1 MAIYYHISTELE
13 HDGVFTPRIPD
24 IRHKQQEDVTI
35 GRVSVAPSI
44 ADCFT
49 AIPNGGGRLDELN
62 IMQRG
67 YYLVVKVDTEKLGIQ
82 EEDMMFSEELYEK
95 DLVRDADFTNEVWIT
110 KPFKVDADDMFLIQ
124 LKDWEENPVDVF
136 PHSIFEIAD
145 RDYDGDVHEAYSNI
159 YNEHVP
165 CSVAICDVVYVE
177 AIVKAETEVSI
188 ELEHDWEEEELFE
201 FIKKHYNVDNLEANF
216 GDLSFM
222 VKENSDL
229 SKLFLYH
236 REIVDV

>member
-1 MAIYYHISTELE
+1 MAIYYHVSTELE

-24 IRHKQQEDVTI
+24 TRHKQQEDVTI

-44 ADCFT
+44 EDCFT

-82 EEDMMFSEELYEK
+82 KEDMIFSEELYKK

-110 KPFKVDADDMFLIQ
+110 KPFKVEAEDMFLIQ

-145 RDYDGDVHEAYSNI
+145 RDYEGDTHEAYSDI
-159 YNEHVP
+159 YHEHVP
-165 CSVAICDVVYVE
+165 CSIAISDVEFVE
-177 AIVKAETEVSI
+177 AIVQEDMEITLYTEN
-188 ELEHDWEEEELFE
+188 DYEEEELSE
-201 FIKKHYNVDNLEANF
+201 FVKEHYNADIAEANF
-216 GDLSFM
+216 GELSFM
-222 VKENSDL
+222 VKENSNL

-236 REIVDV
+236 REIIDV